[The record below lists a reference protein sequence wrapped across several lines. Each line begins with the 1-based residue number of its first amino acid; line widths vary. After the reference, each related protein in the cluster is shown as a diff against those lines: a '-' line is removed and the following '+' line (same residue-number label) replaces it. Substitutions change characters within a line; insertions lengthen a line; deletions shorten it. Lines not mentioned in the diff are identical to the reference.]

1 MSLIFPIYFILAAC
15 ALAALSFMIFKIGDA
30 LADCPTTGRAARA
43 GSLTIVTGFVA
54 IGSGGV
60 LIIAAA
66 VFMSLTNIAVEG
78 VMAALGLS
86 ILCLGLG
93 FTHAVATLRDVVA
106 QAADRVS
113 TPAAS

>member
-1 MSLIFPIYFILAAC
+1 MSIIFTIYFLIAAC

-30 LADCPTTGRAARA
+30 LADCPTTGRAAKA

-54 IGSGGV
+54 IGSGAV
-60 LIIAAA
+60 LIIAAG
-66 VFMSLTNIAVEG
+66 VFVALADIAVEG

-106 QAADRVS
+106 QAAKQAR
-113 TPAAS
+113 A